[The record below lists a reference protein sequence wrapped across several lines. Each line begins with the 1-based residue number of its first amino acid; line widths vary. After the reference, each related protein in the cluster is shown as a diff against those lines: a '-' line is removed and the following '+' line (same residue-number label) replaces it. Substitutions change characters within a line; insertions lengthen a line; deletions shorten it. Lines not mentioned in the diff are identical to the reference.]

1 MKKLVGLLLV
11 VALSLA
17 VTVTLAASADKA
29 KTSAK
34 KFMVAMVPP
43 ALVSPYFIEAAD
55 AAKKAAAKVGNL
67 EFTVLAPSDET
78 KVDEQVKILE
88 DLIQKK
94 VNLILVSSGNWEA
107 VAPVLKKAIQGGIE
121 VAIFN
126 QLSDVPVLENI
137 GLVSAVGVD
146 EVEGGKVAGQWVAKV
161 LNGKGK
167 IAILEGVAGDYWTV
181 REGKGID
188 SVLATNPNIKVV
200 ARQPANWERAKGME
214 VAENI
219 LQANKELDLICAM
232 NDNMALGASQAVEN
246 GGRRKQI
253 KIIGYNGNVEALK
266 AIAAGK
272 MDATVNK
279 QPSNVGKTLIE
290 GIAVKLMKGEK
301 KEIKPI
307 TRITPVIITAENV
320 NNFLKK

>member
-1 MKKLVGLLLV
+1 

-17 VTVTLAASADKA
+17 VTVTFAVSADKSKA
-29 KTSAK
+29 DAK
-34 KFMVAMVPP
+34 KYTVAMVPP

-55 AAKKAAAKVGNL
+55 AAKKAAAKYGNL
-67 EFTVLAPSDET
+67 EFTVLAPADET

-94 VNLILVSSGNWEA
+94 VNLILISSGNWEA
-107 VAPVLKKAIQGGIE
+107 VAPVLQKAIQGGIS

-126 QLSDVPVLENI
+126 QLSDVPVLEKI

-188 SVLATNPNIKVV
+188 SVLATNPNIKIV

-320 NNFLKK
+320 KNFLK

>member
-1 MKKLVGLLLV
+1 MKRSVILLWV
-11 VALSLA
+11 VVLSLA
-17 VTVTLAASADKA
+17 VMVTFAASADKA
-29 KTSAK
+29 KPGAK
-34 KFMVAMVPP
+34 KFTVAMVPP

-94 VNLILVSSGNWEA
+94 VNLILISSGNWEA
-107 VAPVLKKAIQGGIE
+107 VAPVLKKAIQVGIE

-126 QLSDVPVLENI
+126 QLSDVPTLENI

-188 SVLATNPNIKVV
+188 SVLASHPNIKVV

-232 NDNMALGASQAVEN
+232 NDNMALGSAQAVEN
-246 GGRRKQI
+246 AGRRNKI

-279 QPSNVGKTLIE
+279 QPSNVGRTLIE

-320 NNFLKK
+320 KNFLK

>member
-1 MKKLVGLLLV
+1 MKKSVVLLLV
-11 VALSLA
+11 VVLSLA
-17 VTVTLAASADKA
+17 MATFAASADKPKA
-29 KTSAK
+29 TAK
-34 KFMVAMVPP
+34 KYTIAMVPP

-55 AAKKAAAKVGNL
+55 AAKKAAGKYGNL
-67 EFTVLAPSDET
+67 EFSVLAPSDET
-78 KVDEQVKILE
+78 KVDEQVKTIE

-94 VNLILVSSGNWEA
+94 VNLILISSGNWEA
-107 VAPVLKKAIQGGIE
+107 VAPVLKKAIQGGID

-126 QLSDVPVLENI
+126 QLSDVPTLENI

-167 IAILEGVAGDYWTV
+167 VAILEGVAGDYWTV

-188 SVLATNPNIKVV
+188 SVLAAHPNIKVV

-232 NDNMALGASQAVEN
+232 NDNMALGSAQAVEN
-246 GGRRKQI
+246 AGRRKQI

-307 TRITPVIITAENV
+307 TRITPVIITGENV
-320 NNFLKK
+320 KSFLK